1 MADASFLAWPFF
13 AAEHRAL
20 GPALD
25 AWAAQHVSD
34 EEYPDVDA
42 GCRTLVADLGRDGWL
57 RYAVPAAHGGAF
69 EAVDSRAVCLVRE
82 TLARRNA
89 LADFAFAMQGLGSA
103 PIVLGGSAELQR
115 RYLPRVADGSAIAAF
130 ARAERDGKR
139 VQEIPIHIVEK
150 RPPSINLFKRVP
162 KVLRDITRLTYII
175 RVKG

>member
-34 EEYPDVDA
+34 EEYPDVNA

-57 RYAVPAAHGGAF
+57 RYAVPGAHGGAF

-103 PIVLGGSAELQR
+103 PIVLGGSAEVQR

-130 ARAERDGKR
+130 ALSSATPARTSRRWRCGPTATATTTCSPAR
-139 VQEIPIHIVEK
+139 
-150 RPPSINLFKRVP
+150 RPGSR
-162 KVLRDITRLTYII
+162 TAA
-175 RVKG
+175 